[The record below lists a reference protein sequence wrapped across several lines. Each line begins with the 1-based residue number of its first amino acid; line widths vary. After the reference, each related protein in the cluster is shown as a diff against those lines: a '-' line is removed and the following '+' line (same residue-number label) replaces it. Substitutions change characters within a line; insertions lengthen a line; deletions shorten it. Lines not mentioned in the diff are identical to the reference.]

1 MARLKSDDKRTAIL
15 EAAIGLIAEQG
26 LGAPTAL
33 IAKRAG
39 VAHGSLFNYF
49 PTKADLFNA
58 VYLQLKGDLEAAVFA
73 GLPVSADTRQQL
85 HHLWTRWTQWG
96 VSNPGRRRALAQL
109 DVSDQITEA
118 SHMAAFERAALGIE
132 IVRRA
137 SAEGALRDQ
146 PIEFV
151 GNIVSALAGTTMDF
165 MVREP
170 AHAEAYCTA
179 SFDALWNALQ

>member
-1 MARLKSDDKRTAIL
+1 MARLKSDDKRAAIL
-15 EAAIGLIAEQG
+15 EAATDLIADQG

-49 PTKADLFNA
+49 PTKAELFNA
-58 VYLQLKGDLEAAVFA
+58 VYLQLKGDLEDAVFA
-73 GLPVSADTRQQL
+73 GLPASADTRQQL

-96 VSNPGRRRALAQL
+96 VSNPSRRRALAQL
-109 DVSDQITEA
+109 DVSDLITEA
-118 SHMAAFERAALGIE
+118 SHKTAFERAALGIE

-137 SAEGALRDQ
+137 SAAGALRDQ
-146 PIEFV
+146 PVKFV
-151 GNIVSALAGTTMDF
+151 GSLVSALAGATMDF

-170 AHAEAYCTA
+170 EHAEAYCAA
-179 SFDALWNALQ
+179 SFDSLWNALQ